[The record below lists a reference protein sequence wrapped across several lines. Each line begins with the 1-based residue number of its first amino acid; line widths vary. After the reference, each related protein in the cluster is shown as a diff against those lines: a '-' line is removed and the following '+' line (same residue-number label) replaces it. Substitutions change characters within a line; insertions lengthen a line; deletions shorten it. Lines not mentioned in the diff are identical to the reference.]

1 MSTKVKKIIGLLVIG
16 LLISGVLYAGYLF
29 LTREPAIRSPLPKE
43 EGVKVIFIT
52 PEVTP
57 SQ

>member
-1 MSTKVKKIIGLLVIG
+1 MSTKIKKMIGLFVIG
-16 LLISGVLYAGYLF
+16 LVISGVLYAAYSF
-29 LTREPAIRSPLPKE
+29 ITREPAVRSPLPEE